1 MYYVDYRLVKIL
13 SQERLE
19 EARRLHRRKRR
30 SPVQHP
36 EVAEQV
42 TQEVSAAEKT
52 KAA

>member
-30 SPVQHP
+30 SPVEHP
-36 EVAEQV
+36 EVAGQV
-42 TQEVSAAEKT
+42 TQKVTTAQKT

>member
-30 SPVQHP
+30 SSVQHP
-36 EVAEQV
+36 EIAKQV
-42 TQEVSAAEKT
+42 THEVSAAEKT